1 MGFILNPVKIV
12 KCIKLQNLF
21 DGEEK
26 RAGRGN
32 IKKREPSGHL
42 ATYLFFMF
50 VKVTLSQSAC
60 SADISLICL

>member
-32 IKKREPSGHL
+32 IKKKGALGPPS
-42 ATYLFFMF
+42 YLFILFF

>member
-32 IKKREPSGHL
+32 IKKKGALGPPS
-42 ATYLFFMF
+42 YLFIFF
-50 VKVTLSQSAC
+50 VCKSYV
-60 SADISLICL
+60 IPK

>member
-26 RAGRGN
+26 RAGRGS
-32 IKKREPSGHL
+32 IKKKGALGPPS
-42 ATYLFFMF
+42 YLFIFF
-50 VKVTLSQSAC
+50 
-60 SADISLICL
+60 ICKSYVIPKCLVY